1 MKKIL
6 MMALAFAA
14 AMLAL
19 SAQNHGTDGKNM
31 RKKIAGHRVYEIGVS
46 EDTDTY
52 DINEKLSEVEG
63 AFRGNSRGLIDDIF
77 LSYRGAFTKKTVSA
91 VDMVIDAGILE
102 IAELVKDHRKDW
114 AEAVSKE
121 CRFSRNFKMDQEI
134 SDFYHTMSPEG
145 AMDLNDIAFRGF
157 SFRQYI
163 HYNDTS
169 RAPLEVLYA
178 HFSLDTTQTGIN
190 RMVHHSKFQ
199 VVLDSLRFNPYLSEI
214 PNDSVIDPSKSLG
227 FDFAR
232 RKDFRISLNT
242 TIKSSWVCENM
253 TIVKDC
259 TLGEFSMDL
268 SIAPE
273 MLDPGD
279 SCFRYSVR
287 NPEDRRKLSNIRCSG
302 ESFMVPRSYI
312 GLINDQPY
320 WGTGQYHLEIA
331 LNERCSIN
339 EAYYLDAEK
348 SVNGKK
354 KWDRKL
360 WKQEWR
366 MIKKRK
372 KFQQSHMG
380 RALQN
385 VTSQWS
391 DGQWVTEIFTPG
403 TSVLVTTG
411 EKFLKDGAPAESQ
424 TVPTNGRK

>member
-19 SAQNHGTDGKNM
+19 SAQNHGTDGKSM

-134 SDFYHTMSPEG
+134 SDFYYTMSPEG

-178 HFSLDTTQTGIN
+178 HFSLDTTQAGIN

-273 MLDPGD
+273 MLDPDD

-385 VTSQWS
+385 VSSQWS

-411 EKFLKDGAPAESQ
+411 EKFLKDGTPAESQ
-424 TVPTNGRK
+424 TVPANGRK